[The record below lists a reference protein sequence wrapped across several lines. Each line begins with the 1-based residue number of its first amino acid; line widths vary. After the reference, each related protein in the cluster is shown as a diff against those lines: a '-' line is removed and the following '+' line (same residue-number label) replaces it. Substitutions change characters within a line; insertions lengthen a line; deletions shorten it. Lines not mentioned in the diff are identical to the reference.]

1 MSIGNAPP
9 PSPVLPL
16 APLEYDVQYVNNLVR
31 LLTYY
36 IQQQDN
42 QNQIST
48 GGTGTVTS
56 VGLTLPSIF
65 SVAGSPVTGSGTLA
79 GTLVSEGAHTVFA
92 GPTTGTATPSFRS
105 LVASDL
111 PAVTNIAG
119 GSSGVVLY
127 QSGAGTTS
135 FTSAGTTGQVLQSN
149 GTSAPTWVTP
159 TSGST
164 TGQTILA
171 GNNIGGF
178 QNVSLSGLAYDTG
191 THVLSVTGGSS
202 SIANITDY
210 GASTSASGATNT
222 AAIQSAINTGKSV
235 YIPKGSYPISSQ
247 ITLSNAGQLIYGDG
261 PTQSILV
268 AQPGFSGT
276 GVFVSTIY
284 SDFGPVLKAFKITCV
299 QPNTSNRA
307 SLNTYPTALYFRANK
322 RFYINELSI
331 TLFQYGIDMSSS
343 SAGSTGGSFI
353 DKLEIS
359 CFTTGI
365 IMGGSLDTERFFQ
378 VHYWPF
384 DMVGTNLET
393 IWYEAANIG
402 FSIGRIDDL
411 IIDECLFINGGWQVY
426 ITDAVFGTITNCA
439 FDAYGSLYLSAA
451 QCNLSVSNCYFTYGN
466 SLPASNLCFVYLYAP
481 YETLYSSVSFN
492 NCNFGQ
498 STSTVVLGQYGN
510 IAVRGRIKASFTGCN
525 FNRSGQASSNKFIYL
540 SGYGGPNQFNTT
552 AYLTLN
558 SCYFFSD
565 SGVAF
570 TNPWVYTE
578 PATGSNYTTL
588 VCTGNIFTPPANG
601 SPGVAVSLN
610 SDFGSVV
617 ANNSFNTYTFTYPT
631 SHPRSVISPNAS

>member
-1 MSIGNAPP
+1 MAAINFPA
-9 PSPVLPL
+9 SPITGQVFTQNGRSWIWNGTSWV
-16 APLEYDVQYVNNLVR
+16 ANN
-31 LLTYY
+31 
-36 IQQQDN
+36 
-42 QNQIST
+42 
-48 GGTGTVTS
+48 
-56 VGLTLPSIF
+56 
-65 SVAGSPVTGSGTLA
+65 PV
-79 GTLVSEGAHTVFA
+79 
-92 GPTTGTATPSFRS
+92 TTGTASQLLANSGNGTLVNVTVTGPLTYAAGVLGASGAIGPSGATGPTGPVS
-105 LVASDL
+105 TVSGPVGATGATG
-111 PAVTNIAG
+111 PAG
-119 GSSGVVLY
+119 SGSS
-127 QSGAGTTS
+127 
-135 FTSAGTTGQVLQSN
+135 
-149 GTSAPTWVTP
+149 
-159 TSGST
+159 
-164 TGQTILA
+164 
-171 GNNIGGF
+171 
-178 QNVSLSGLAYDTG
+178 NV
-191 THVLSVTGGSS
+191 
-202 SIANITDY
+202 ANITTY
-210 GASTSASGATNT
+210 GASPSASGATNT
-222 AAIQSAINTGKSV
+222 TAIQNAINTGKPV
-235 YIPKGSYPISSQ
+235 YIPTGSYPISSQ
-247 ITLSNAGQLIYGDG
+247 ITLTNPGQLIYGDG
-261 PTQSILV
+261 PTKSILV

-299 QPNTSNRA
+299 QPITSNRA

-343 SAGSTGGSFI
+343 SSGGTGGSFI

-384 DMVGTNLET
+384 DMVGTALET

-411 IIDECLFINGGWQVY
+411 IIDECLFINGGWQIY

-451 QCNLSVSNCYFTYGN
+451 QCSLSVSNCYFTYGN
-466 SLPASNLCFVYLYAP
+466 SLPASYLCFVYLYAP
-481 YETLYSSVSFN
+481 YETLYSSVSFT
-492 NCNFGQ
+492 NCTFGQ
-498 STSTVVLGQYGN
+498 STSTAVLGQYGN
-510 IAVRGRIKASFTGCN
+510 IAVRGRVKASFTGCH
-525 FNRSGQASSNKFIYL
+525 FSRSGQASANKFIYL

-617 ANNSFNTYTFTYPT
+617 ANNSFNTYTFTYPS
-631 SHPRSVISPNAS
+631 SHPRSVIAPNAS